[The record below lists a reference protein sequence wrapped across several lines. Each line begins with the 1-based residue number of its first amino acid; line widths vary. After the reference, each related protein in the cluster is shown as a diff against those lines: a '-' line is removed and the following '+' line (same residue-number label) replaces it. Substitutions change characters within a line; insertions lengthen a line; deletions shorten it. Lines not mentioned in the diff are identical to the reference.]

1 MGNQKPLAGISIGDI
16 NGVGPE
22 VILKTF
28 SDLNL
33 FDDCVPIVY
42 GSAQIL
48 KTHQKRLTIPSIELN
63 VIKDESE
70 VQEGI
75 LNVLELDLAVPEL
88 SIGQDTPEGGSF
100 ALASFEAAVDSLAKG
115 SIDILITSPLNK
127 HNVRLPGFKGHTGY
141 LADKFGADNSL
152 MIMSSDELK
161 VALVTGHVPLRQVA
175 SLISQELILKKL
187 HIFNSALIDDY
198 GIANPK
204 IAVLGLNP
212 HAGDGGLIGDEE
224 IQSISKAIKIAK
236 DQGIHANGPISA
248 DGFFG
253 SKSYRYYDGVL
264 AMYHDQGLIPFKV
277 IAFENGVNFTAG
289 LHVVRTSPA
298 HGVAYDIAGKNKASS
313 SSFNK
318 ALILACDILSRRRE
332 QLVSSD
338 KY

>member
-1 MGNQKPLAGISIGDI
+1 MGNQKPLAGLSIGDI

-28 SDLNL
+28 SDHNL
-33 FDDCVPIVY
+33 FDYCIPIVY
-42 GSAQIL
+42 GSSQIL
-48 KTHQKRLTIPSIELN
+48 ITHQKRLTIPSIELN
-63 VIKDESE
+63 VIKNANE
-70 VQEGI
+70 VKEGV
-75 LNVLELDLAVPEL
+75 LNVLELDLVVPEL

-115 SIDILITSPLNK
+115 FIDILITSPLNK
-127 HNVRLPGFKGHTGY
+127 HNISLPGFKGHTGY
-141 LADKFGADNSL
+141 LTDKFGNDNSL

-161 VALVTGHVPLRQVA
+161 VALVTGHVPVRKV
-175 SLISQELILKKL
+175 STLISQELILKKL
-187 HIFNSALIDDY
+187 HVFHSALIEDY

-212 HAGDGGLIGDEE
+212 HAGDGGIIGGEE
-224 IQSISKAIKIAK
+224 IKTISKGIKIAK
-236 DQGIHANGPISA
+236 DQGIQANGPISA

-253 SKSYRYYDGVL
+253 SKSHRYYDGVL

-289 LHVVRTSPA
+289 LPVVRTSPA
-298 HGVAYDIAGKNKASS
+298 HGVAYDIAGKNEASS
-313 SSFNK
+313 SSFNN
-318 ALILACDILSRRRE
+318 ALMLACDILSRRKER
-332 QLVSSD
+332 LASSD